1 MELALHGS
9 VPDTGG
15 ERVDLSSWE
24 VFRLGATGAGATL
37 TEIAGACGVPLE
49 DFLWANRDLQPLRG
63 AKGNC
68 RLTECSEVL
77 MPVQYGAAFGEA
89 LKQVDEVDDEA
100 DEEEEKEEGSDA
112 ELDLFLHEHEHEHEY
127 KHEHE
132 QGAAEE
138 GVNAEWR
145 RHRGFDLEQEHEQT
159 CARGDHAAQGTARL
173 LRRSARAP
181 GG

>member
-1 MELALHGS
+1 MRPQSNAEGRIGMELALHGS

-24 VFRLGATGAGATL
+24 VFRLGATGAGVTL

-77 MPVQYGAAFGEA
+77 MPVQFGAAFGEA

-100 DEEEEKEEGSDA
+100 DEEEEKEEGSPA
-112 ELDLFLHEHEHEHEY
+112 GWSQQHQHEAGWPAV
-127 KHEHE
+127 
-132 QGAAEE
+132 QGGA
-138 GVNAEWR
+138 GGQ
-145 RHRGFDLEQEHEQT
+145 RG
-159 CARGDHAAQGTARL
+159 
-173 LRRSARAP
+173 
-181 GG
+181 